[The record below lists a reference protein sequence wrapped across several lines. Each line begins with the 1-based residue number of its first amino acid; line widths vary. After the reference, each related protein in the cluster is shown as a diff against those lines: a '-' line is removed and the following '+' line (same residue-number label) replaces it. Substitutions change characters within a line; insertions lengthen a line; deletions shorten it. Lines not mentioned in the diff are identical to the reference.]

1 MGIVLI
7 AFDTTLDTCII
18 EELTCLAHIK
28 VNHNVLLGCIDKTK
42 GILAIMTLFL
52 CKIGCA
58 LELLLAEPRKLGF
71 VLDENKG
78 VGCLGELIAKVGK

>member
-1 MGIVLI
+1 
-7 AFDTTLDTCII
+7 
-18 EELTCLAHIK
+18 
-28 VNHNVLLGCIDKTK
+28 
-42 GILAIMTLFL
+42 MTLFL

-71 VLDENKG
+71 ILDENKG